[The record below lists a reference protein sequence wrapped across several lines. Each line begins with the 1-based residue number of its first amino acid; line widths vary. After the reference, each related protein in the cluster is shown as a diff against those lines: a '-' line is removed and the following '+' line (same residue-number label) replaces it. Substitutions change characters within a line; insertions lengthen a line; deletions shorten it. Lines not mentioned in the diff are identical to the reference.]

1 MCIQVFDKGVKI
13 FQLGGAGS
21 GSGGVV
27 DITNYNFLWELD
39 LDGEV
44 FKGILL
50 VTRWDGYYFEFNIFV
65 NIEAHSPPLPFDLV
79 SYISGWKPGMKKM
92 FGSGICQ
99 ISCIAIAVIF
109 TPALVR
115 QEIRCFNWSSLLI
128 RL

>member
-65 NIEAHSPPLPFDLV
+65 NIEAHSPPPSLRSCFIYKWMETRNEKDVWVRYLPNFLHSNCSD
-79 SYISGWKPGMKKM
+79 IDSGTGE
-92 FGSGICQ
+92 
-99 ISCIAIAVIF
+99 A
-109 TPALVR
+109 R
-115 QEIRCFNWSSLLI
+115 N
-128 RL
+128 